1 MLYNSFPYLTTPS
14 SSPAISEDEARKWL
28 RLETGVTDADSG
40 LIQMCV
46 TSAVGTFERFTGLQ
60 VMEADYTWMLG
71 FFPVSIEKA
80 PNIHDIVISYKLDKM
95 DAGWTVLGADK
106 YQFYQEG
113 YRQNSIQYTSDTSLI
128 TPEIVKVTFK
138 AGYDDA
144 SKIPPDW
151 LMPIRAIL
159 AEVWDNRGDGV
170 REKTSF
176 SEKLMMNYAILAV
189 R

>member
-1 MLYNSFPYLTTPS
+1 L
-14 SSPAISEDEARKWL
+14 PAISETDARKWL
-28 RLETGVTDADSG
+28 RLESLGSGVTDADSE

-60 VMEADYTWMLG
+60 IMEATYTWIVSC
-71 FFPVSIEKA
+71 FPISIEKA
-80 PNIHDIVISYKLDKM
+80 PNVQNILIEYKTDKM
-95 DAGWTVLGADK
+95 ATTWTTLDTTK

-113 YRQNSIQYTSDTSLI
+113 FRQNSIQYATDITTI

-138 AGYDDA
+138 VGYDNA
-144 SKIPPDW
+144 NKIPADW

-159 AEVWDNRGDGV
+159 ADVWDNRADGV
-170 REKTSF
+170 REKISF
-176 SEKLMMNYAILAV
+176 SEKLMMNYAVLAV